1 MAPKVFT
8 PESVAT
14 GDIDGRGAS
23 NVARSVENGS
33 ASLSGAHTPLV
44 VVTEVSTMNQRVGT
58 AVAIVD
64 FTK

>member
-1 MAPKVFT
+1 MFT

-23 NVARSVENGS
+23 NGIRSVENGS
-33 ASLSGAHTPLV
+33 ARVSGVQTPLI
-44 VVTEVSTMNQRVGT
+44 VVTEVSTMNQRVET

-64 FTK
+64 HQRE